1 MRDVVQSRSLVML
14 LCVAAA
20 LVAIDSVVRF
30 KVQGEDASGGRSS
43 IVDEIASAGVE
54 NAERIVV
61 AKGDQQIVF
70 EKGSGS
76 WRQVQPF
83 ACRVDPRAIEHL
95 IETASTLRSLGP
107 VASET
112 TAEVLGLAN
121 AAAIVSF
128 ESGGERTE
136 FALGRAMLGD
146 RAFASVDGGEAIVVD
161 RSLHRLLVDGDLRQW
176 RDRRLFP
183 SAAIE
188 AKRLER
194 RAGDDYL
201 SLERQDGRWM
211 MLSPVRTRADN
222 AVVGEWIV
230 ELAGAHRGPFVME
243 FPDDLAPFGLDDPV
257 LSIAI
262 EDGDGV
268 AEELQIGN
276 RVAAGT
282 QDRYAMMVSQPVVF
296 RITAADLTGLFPMSE
311 MLIDV
316 SGSGI
321 GVSDVKG
328 VRVRSGGEERLLQR
342 DLDRWI
348 DSEGRL
354 VDREAVAALLN
365 WLLESQPASVAI
377 APWPID
383 QQAAI
388 IIFEG
393 YDGGPLDTVRVAR
406 SDDGT
411 WLLENGDG
419 VLRRHE
425 SSAGDV
431 LLPFIT
437 AP

>member
-1 MRDVVQSRSLVML
+1 
-14 LCVAAA
+14 
-20 LVAIDSVVRF
+20 
-30 KVQGEDASGGRSS
+30 
-43 IVDEIASAGVE
+43 
-54 NAERIVV
+54 
-61 AKGDQQIVF
+61 
-70 EKGSGS
+70 
-76 WRQVQPF
+76 
-83 ACRVDPRAIEHL
+83 
-95 IETASTLRSLGP
+95 
-107 VASET
+107 
-112 TAEVLGLAN
+112 
-121 AAAIVSF
+121 
-128 ESGGERTE
+128 
-136 FALGRAMLGD
+136 
-146 RAFASVDGGEAIVVD
+146 
-161 RSLHRLLVDGDLRQW
+161 
-176 RDRRLFP
+176 
-183 SAAIE
+183 
-188 AKRLER
+188 
-194 RAGDDYL
+194 
-201 SLERQDGRWM
+201 
-211 MLSPVRTRADN
+211 
-222 AVVGEWIV
+222 
-230 ELAGAHRGPFVME
+230 
-243 FPDDLAPFGLDDPV
+243 
-257 LSIAI
+257 
-262 EDGDGV
+262 
-268 AEELQIGN
+268 
-276 RVAAGT
+276 
-282 QDRYAMMVSQPVVF
+282 MMVSQPVVF

-437 AP
+437 TP

>member
-1 MRDVVQSRSLVML
+1 MREVVQSRSLVIL

-20 LVAIDSVVRF
+20 LVAIDSAVRF
-30 KVQGEDASGGRSS
+30 RARGDDAPGDRSS
-43 IVDEIASAGVE
+43 SVHEIASAGVD

-61 AKGDQQIVF
+61 AKGDQQFVF
-70 EKGSGS
+70 EKHSGS

-83 ACRVDPRAIEHL
+83 ACRVAPRAIKHL
-95 IETASTLRSLGP
+95 IDTASSLRSLGP

-112 TAEVLGLAN
+112 SAEVLGLAK

-128 ESGGERTE
+128 ESPGERTE

-161 RSLHRLLVDGDLRQW
+161 RSLHRLLVDGDMRQW

-183 SAAIE
+183 GAAIE
-188 AKRLER
+188 ARRLER

-201 SLERQDGRWM
+201 SLERQEGRWM

-230 ELAGAHRGPFVME
+230 ELAGAHRGQFVME

-257 LSIAI
+257 LSIAV

-268 AEELQIGN
+268 AEELRIGN

-296 RITAADLTGLFPMSE
+296 RMSAADLTGLFPMSE

-316 SGSGI
+316 SGSG
-321 GVSDVKG
+321 VAASDIKG
-328 VRVRSGGEERLLQR
+328 VRVRSNGEERLLQR

-348 DSEGRL
+348 GDEGRL
-354 VDREAVAALLN
+354 APREAVAALLN

-377 APWPID
+377 APWPSG
-383 QQAAI
+383 QEAAI
-388 IIFEG
+388 VIFEG
-393 YDGGPLDTVRVAR
+393 YDGRPLDTVRIAR
-406 SDDGT
+406 SDDGQ

-419 VLRRHE
+419 VLRQHE
-425 SSAGDV
+425 SSAGEV